1 MTLWPASA
9 GCGSGSGINAA
20 IGALSHRIAT
30 LAAVTNDPDAGCVIA
45 AADAVG
51 APLSELSRL
60 LMQHE
65 PTMTVTVP
73 GWVADRVACAARLWG
88 VCVPVAGAWLLAEG
102 TSRLV
107 RAADADRLDLLTE
120 NIPALNI
127 TDPDSS
133 DDCRQMQVPTP
144 GTELFV
150 ALGWLAKLAK
160 AHIRHVAAV
169 GVAWGVAR
177 LHHTED
183 GHDCSTATS
192 ADIEPRPEPAD
203 GAALGAYEAGV
214 LAGVPLEQLAL
225 SLLAPKQ
232 ILAVALP
239 AFVDDW
245 LVCIA
250 RRWQTTESTTAVWL
264 LAEGAGYLYALE
276 DQGDTAWRTGPNRW
290 VIPEGTT
297 GPQRLIEIPGELLQ
311 TTVGSLASRRG
322 DDQTGIV
329 TLAVGVGARM
339 WLDDHGCACGER
351 HSPGAGL
358 EPPADTDAPS
368 GGPPRSP
375 GRLRHRWLWLRSRHK
390 P

>member
-160 AHIRHVAAV
+160 AHIRSLRVNV
-169 GVAWGVAR
+169 G
-177 LHHTED
+177 
-183 GHDCSTATS
+183 
-192 ADIEPRPEPAD
+192 
-203 GAALGAYEAGV
+203 
-214 LAGVPLEQLAL
+214 
-225 SLLAPKQ
+225 
-232 ILAVALP
+232 
-239 AFVDDW
+239 
-245 LVCIA
+245 
-250 RRWQTTESTTAVWL
+250 
-264 LAEGAGYLYALE
+264 
-276 DQGDTAWRTGPNRW
+276 RW
-290 VIPEGTT
+290 VVEG
-297 GPQRLIEIPGELLQ
+297 P
-311 TTVGSLASRRG
+311 
-322 DDQTGIV
+322 
-329 TLAVGVGARM
+329 
-339 WLDDHGCACGER
+339 
-351 HSPGAGL
+351 
-358 EPPADTDAPS
+358 
-368 GGPPRSP
+368 
-375 GRLRHRWLWLRSRHK
+375 
-390 P
+390 